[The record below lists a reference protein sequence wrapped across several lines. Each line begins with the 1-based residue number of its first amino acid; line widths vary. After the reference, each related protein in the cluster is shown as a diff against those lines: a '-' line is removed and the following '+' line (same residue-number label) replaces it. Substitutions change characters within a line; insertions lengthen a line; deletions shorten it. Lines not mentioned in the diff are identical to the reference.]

1 MATYYKYA
9 ERQADSFVNWA
20 EIGKNLTDMLQTETA
35 IREEKKDAI
44 DKATREL
51 GDKLA
56 NAPTG
61 ESDKVNAWTLGY
73 ASDAQEA
80 RLLQDRLLRSGG
92 LKVKDYT
99 IMRQNINDGTTS
111 LFNISKEYQA
121 EFKEKMERAK
131 SNDPATRSQDLEGF
145 YMSSVEGFANF
156 ELSKPIINPT
166 DFSISIGIMEPDP
179 NNKGVLRLTDKV
191 STVNALRDR
200 IKTRYDYFDSTK
212 ASETV
217 ASGMA
222 KYTTAIINKDSLN
235 GTVTSVQDATK
246 RPGFPEVLEESI
258 KSHLTNPFNV
268 TSILTNDL
276 DLDDQNREYT
286 FSNTDK
292 SGGNIIFMNANGQP
306 EFTKEQEDAAFEFM
320 KGKTMQ
326 RFEQDMDIKT
336 FSLQQ
341 RQVSSGGGGGG
352 GGARPQANAVSLWMD
367 VYSSANLMDKVT
379 AKNALLAT
387 EAAKDN
393 GVIDIKFDKDGSG
406 NETISFINTDS
417 SFTTRPVIFRFA
429 NGTAVSPDAW
439 AAIGAE
445 VTGETDKRKLQQA
458 ASGRNFFDIT
468 SGANTWGTQIGATFQ
483 GQEDFIPK
491 ATETLNLGI
500 TSGLFTQSSS
510 ITASKLQE
518 VLGKAGFTVTDTGGS
533 FGNSIE
539 VFAQGETA
547 PLIINSKTPSDRQ
560 KLLDWVTARLTQ
572 SRAQKLAGAP
582 I

>member
-111 LFNISKEYQA
+111 LFNIAKEYQA

-217 ASGMA
+217 ASGLA
-222 KYTTAIINKDSLN
+222 KYTVSKIGEIDRLNK
-235 GTVTSVQDATK
+235 TITSVQSITE
-246 RPGFPEVLEESI
+246 RPDWEKILNQSI
-258 KSHLTNPFNV
+258 KSYLTNPFNI

-276 DLDDQNREYT
+276 DLDDKNREYT

-306 EFTKEQEDAAFEFM
+306 EFTKEQEEAAFQFM
-320 KGKTMQ
+320 KGQTMQ
-326 RFEQDMDIKT
+326 RFERDEAIKT

-341 RQVSSGGGGGG
+341 RQSSGTGTPTSPTGPPSGSIKEKYLQSIRTNTGLNLNAFAPSGSATASNLQAILSQVYNGTELSVESDEKVNGLVNLMRGDNVVRSFNVYKLNAENQKKYLNEFEGIISSLAGTNGMIDYLSQQSGGG
-352 GGARPQANAVSLWMD
+352 
-367 VYSSANLMDKVT
+367 
-379 AKNALLAT
+379 
-387 EAAKDN
+387 
-393 GVIDIKFDKDGSG
+393 
-406 NETISFINTDS
+406 
-417 SFTTRPVIFRFA
+417 
-429 NGTAVSPDAW
+429 
-439 AAIGAE
+439 
-445 VTGETDKRKLQQA
+445 TGEGPNYGDK
-458 ASGRNFFDIT
+458 
-468 SGANTWGTQIGATFQ
+468 
-483 GQEDFIPK
+483 
-491 ATETLNLGI
+491 
-500 TSGLFTQSSS
+500 
-510 ITASKLQE
+510 
-518 VLGKAGFTVTDTGGS
+518 
-533 FGNSIE
+533 
-539 VFAQGETA
+539 
-547 PLIINSKTPSDRQ
+547 
-560 KLLDWVTARLTQ
+560 
-572 SRAQKLAGAP
+572 
-582 I
+582 